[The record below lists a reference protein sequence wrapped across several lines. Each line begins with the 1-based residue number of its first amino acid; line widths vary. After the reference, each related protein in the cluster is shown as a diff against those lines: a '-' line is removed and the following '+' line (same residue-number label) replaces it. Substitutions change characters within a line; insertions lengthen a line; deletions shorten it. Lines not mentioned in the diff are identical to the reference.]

1 VLEREPERVLE
12 KVGLDSESA
21 LDQVLVSVLE
31 LGLAL
36 DLELALDQEWV
47 LV

>member
-1 VLEREPERVLE
+1 MLEREPERVLE